1 MIQAYGANVYKSMG
15 DLFMNFDLSIASII
29 LTPIPKKT
37 AELKHLQSQ
46 QQTQDREEDAK
57 RLARTV
63 CQELH
68 SPNLTVKNKLE
79 VSDWSSSASYR

>member
-1 MIQAYGANVYKSMG
+1 MIQAYGANVHKSMG
-15 DLFMNFDLSIASII
+15 DLFINFDLSIASII

-79 VSDWSSSASYR
+79 VSD